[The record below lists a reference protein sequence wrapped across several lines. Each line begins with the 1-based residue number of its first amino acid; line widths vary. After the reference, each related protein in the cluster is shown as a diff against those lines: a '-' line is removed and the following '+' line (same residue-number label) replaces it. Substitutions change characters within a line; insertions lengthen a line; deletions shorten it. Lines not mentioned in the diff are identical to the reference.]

1 MKMDLKLHGTFGD
14 YDLFENE
21 GKYYAILSSTVDE
34 NAAELISEKKAIEA
48 DELEN
53 LKTNIDEAV
62 KWADTRGMS
71 SFQNTDQTNAIRA
84 NSFNTLS
91 EQSHKFDD
99 PRLVIFEG
107 EAYLVE
113 AIDYNKLNL
122 SDEELRRYF
131 ITAISQHATYEQIME
146 YKSHTIFVHDRIYYA
161 LPHGIGELDW
171 SKLNV
176 EYLKEILVRLVNA
189 KTVKGVMDKL
199 DTKAPSNNVS
209 LTKDERREIAGEE
222 ESFNTKSITKS
233 AEKQCDINLK
243 SIKTQIEIEEYR
255 GYTIYEFENT
265 FFARPKSSAAVDF
278 AIDDFF
284 ARGDVLYDVSITGLR
299 EVINSKEI

>member
-1 MKMDLKLHGTFGD
+1 MKMDLKLQGTFGD

-21 GKYYAILSSTVDE
+21 GKYYALLSSTVDK
-34 NAAELISEKKAIEA
+34 NAAELISEKKAIES
-48 DELEN
+48 DELES
-53 LKTNIDEAV
+53 LKSNIEEAV
-62 KWADTRGMS
+62 RWADTRGMS
-71 SFQNTDQTNAIRA
+71 SFQNTCQTNVIRA

-107 EAYLVE
+107 DACLVE
-113 AIDYNKLNL
+113 ASDYDELKL
-122 SDEELRRYF
+122 SDKELQRYF
-131 ITAISQHATYEQIME
+131 ITAISQHAVCEQVME

-161 LPHGIGELDW
+161 LPHGIGEMHW
-171 SKLNV
+171 NKLNV
-176 EYLKEILVRLVNA
+176 EYLKEILVRLVKA

-299 EVINSKEI
+299 EFINSK